1 MHRATHQ
8 GRGYHPQWAHAP
20 SCCTAPELPPRGSCR
35 AWRAR
40 SPLATAATPVRP
52 RAVRRTRGPMK
63 ALPPALAPFATR
75 SFRFQWPAD
84 LCTAWALEMET
95 LILGWY
101 VLVESGSVV
110 QLTLFG
116 ALMFVGTLLSPL
128 LGTLADRVGLRQVL
142 AAMRLSYA
150 LLAGVIGL
158 LVLSGHLDPSRV
170 LVVAFLVG
178 LLKPSDIGLRTALV
192 SATVPAAQLV
202 AAMGISRTTQD
213 SARIGGALA
222 GAGFMAS
229 LGMAS
234 AYALIVVLYLMG
246 VVLTLWSGRQPRRAV
261 ALPDAPD
268 AAGAAVG
275 TPAAGT
281 AAVSGPASPW
291 RDLLEGLQHVWHTP
305 RLRAAMSLAALVN
318 LCAFPLSGGL
328 MPYIARDVFG
338 LDQQGLGWLVASYAT
353 GALLG
358 SLGMSSFGARLP
370 PARTMLT
377 ACGIWYLCLLG
388 LALPVGAPVAMGLYL
403 AAGLNQ
409 SLSMVALSI
418 LLLRTSP
425 ERFRGR
431 VMGVRMLAI
440 YTLPIGLL
448 ASGPVVSIVGFRGL
462 VLLYVGLGLVLLA
475 TIART
480 WRDELLPPAAPANAL
495 R

>member
-1 MHRATHQ
+1 MHRPDVPRLAQ
-8 GRGYHPQWAHAP
+8 G
-20 SCCTAPELPPRGSCR
+20 
-35 AWRAR
+35 
-40 SPLATAATPVRP
+40 
-52 RAVRRTRGPMK
+52 
-63 ALPPALAPFATR
+63 PFGIR
-75 SFRFQWPAD
+75 SFRYQWSAD

-110 QLTLFG
+110 QLTIFG
-116 ALMFVGTLLSPL
+116 ALMYGGTLLSPV
-128 LGTLADRVGLRQVL
+128 LGTVGDRLGLRRVL
-142 AAMRLSYA
+142 TAMRASYA
-150 LLAGVIGL
+150 LLAGVIL
-158 LVLSGHLDPSRV
+158 ALVASSNLSPSGV
-170 LVVAFLVG
+170 LIVAFLVG
-178 LLKPSDIGLRTALV
+178 LIKPSDIGMRTALV
-192 SATVPAAQLV
+192 SATVPPARLV
-202 AAMGISRTTQD
+202 AAMGISRTTGD

-234 AYALIVVLYLMG
+234 AYVAIVTLYLIGML
-246 VVLTLWSGRQPRRAV
+246 LTLRSGAAQSVPFATAAAHTAV
-261 ALPDAPD
+261 APM
-268 AAGAAVG
+268 
-275 TPAAGT
+275 PAR
-281 AAVSGPASPW
+281 ASPW
-291 RDLLEGLQHVWHTP
+291 NDLLEGLRHVWHTP

-358 SLGMSSFGARLP
+358 SLGMGAFGVHLR
-370 PARTMLT
+370 PARTMLI
-377 ACGIWYLCLLG
+377 ACVVWYLCLLG
-388 LALPVGAPVAMGLYL
+388 LALPISAPVAMALYV

-418 LLLRTSP
+418 ILLRTND

-448 ASGPVVSIVGFRGL
+448 MSGPIVAAVGFRGL
-462 VLLYVGLGLVLLA
+462 VVLYVGLGLTLLA
-475 TIART
+475 FIALA
-480 WRDELLPPAAPANAL
+480 WRNDLLLRSAPANAL
-495 R
+495 S

>member
-1 MHRATHQ
+1 MHSMRDGA
-8 GRGYHPQWAHAP
+8 
-20 SCCTAPELPPRGSCR
+20 
-35 AWRAR
+35 
-40 SPLATAATPVRP
+40 PVRMMAL
-52 RAVRRTRGPMK
+52 RLAQGP
-63 ALPPALAPFATR
+63 FGTR
-75 SFRFQWPAD
+75 SYRYQWPAD

-110 QLTLFG
+110 QLTIFG
-116 ALMFVGTLLSPL
+116 ALMYGGTLLSPL
-128 LGTLADRVGLRQVL
+128 LGTVGDRLGLRRVL
-142 AAMRLSYA
+142 ATMRASYA
-150 LLAGVIGL
+150 LLAGVI
-158 LVLSGHLDPSRV
+158 LVLVGSGNLSSSGV
-170 LVVAFLVG
+170 LIVAFLVG
-178 LLKPSDIGLRTALV
+178 LIKPSDIGMRTALV
-192 SATVPAAQLV
+192 SATVAPAQLV

-234 AYALIVVLYLMG
+234 AYGVIVTLYLIGM
-246 VVLTLWSGRQPRRAV
+246 VLTVRSGGPQSV
-261 ALPDAPD
+261 ASAAP
-268 AAGAAVG
+268 APHGGV
-275 TPAAGT
+275 PA
-281 AAVSGPASPW
+281 SGPLNNADTPLPPRKPPW
-291 RDLLEGLQHVWHTP
+291 SDLLEGLQYAWHTP

-338 LDQQGLGWLVASYAT
+338 LNQQGLGWLVASYAT

-358 SLGMSSFGARLP
+358 SLGMSAFGVHLR
-370 PARTMLT
+370 PARTMLV
-377 ACGIWYLCLLG
+377 ACAVWYLCLLG
-388 LALPVGAPVAMGLYL
+388 LALPIGAPMAMALYV

-418 LLLRTSP
+418 ILLRTSD

-448 ASGPVVSIVGFRGL
+448 VSGPVVAAVGFPGL
-462 VLLYVGLGLVLLA
+462 VVLYVGFGLALLA
-475 TIART
+475 SIALG
-480 WRDELLPPAAPANAL
+480 WRHELLPRGAPANAQL
-495 R
+495 

>member
-1 MHRATHQ
+1 MRMMAHKLAQ
-8 GRGYHPQWAHAP
+8 GPFG
-20 SCCTAPELPPRGSCR
+20 
-35 AWRAR
+35 
-40 SPLATAATPVRP
+40 
-52 RAVRRTRGPMK
+52 TRG
-63 ALPPALAPFATR
+63 
-75 SFRFQWPAD
+75 FRYQWPAD

-116 ALMFVGTLLSPL
+116 ALMYGGTLLSPV
-128 LGTLADRVGLRQVL
+128 LGTVGDRLGLRRVL
-142 AAMRLSYA
+142 TAMRASYA
-150 LLAGVIGL
+150 LLAGVILGL
-158 LVLSGHLDPSRV
+158 VASGNLSPSSVLA
-170 LVVAFLVG
+170 VAFLVG
-178 LLKPSDIGLRTALV
+178 LIKPSDIGLRTALV
-192 SATVPAAQLV
+192 SATVPPAQLV

-234 AYALIVVLYLMG
+234 AYGVIVTLYLIG
-246 VVLTLWSGRQPRRAV
+246 TVLTLRSGAQRVKSAEPAPHGGGV
-261 ALPDAPD
+261 PGVSPLP
-268 AAGAAVG
+268 
-275 TPAAGT
+275 T
-281 AAVSGPASPW
+281 AATPPLPRASPW
-291 RDLLEGLQHVWHTP
+291 SDLLEGLQHVWHTP

-358 SLGMSSFGARLP
+358 SLGMSAFGVHLR
-370 PARTMLT
+370 PARTVLV
-377 ACGIWYLCLLG
+377 ACVAWYLCLLG
-388 LALPVGAPVAMGLYL
+388 LALPIGAPMAMALYV

-418 LLLRTSP
+418 ILLRTTS

-448 ASGPVVSIVGFRGL
+448 VSGPIVAAVGFRGL
-462 VLLYVGLGLVLLA
+462 VVLYVGLGLTLLASIALVWRHVLLP
-475 TIART
+475 RS
-480 WRDELLPPAAPANAL
+480 APANAL
-495 R
+495 L

>member
-1 MHRATHQ
+1 MMARRLAQ
-8 GRGYHPQWAHAP
+8 GPFG
-20 SCCTAPELPPRGSCR
+20 
-35 AWRAR
+35 
-40 SPLATAATPVRP
+40 
-52 RAVRRTRGPMK
+52 TRG
-63 ALPPALAPFATR
+63 
-75 SFRFQWPAD
+75 FRYQWPAD

-110 QLTLFG
+110 QLTIFG
-116 ALMFVGTLLSPL
+116 ALMYGGTLLSPL
-128 LGTLADRVGLRQVL
+128 LGTVGDRLGLRRVL
-142 AAMRLSYA
+142 AAMRASYA
-150 LLAGVIGL
+150 LLAGVI
-158 LVLSGHLDPSRV
+158 LVLVASGNLSPSSV

-178 LLKPSDIGLRTALV
+178 LIKPSDIGMRTALV
-192 SATVPAAQLV
+192 SATVPPAQLV
-202 AAMGISRTTQD
+202 SAMGISRTTQD

-234 AYALIVVLYLMG
+234 AYGVIVTLYLIGM
-246 VVLTLWSGRQPRRAV
+246 VLTGRSGAQTLAS
-261 ALPDAPD
+261 AAP
-268 AAGAAVG
+268 APHGGGVPVV
-275 TPAAGT
+275 TPLHT
-281 AAVSGPASPW
+281 AAAPLPPRASPW
-291 RDLLEGLQHVWHTP
+291 SDLLEGLQHVWHTP

-358 SLGMSSFGARLP
+358 SLGMSTFGVHLR
-370 PARTMLT
+370 PARTVLV
-377 ACGIWYLCLLG
+377 ACVAWYLCLLG
-388 LALPVGAPVAMGLYL
+388 LALPIGAPMAMAFYI
-403 AAGLNQ
+403 AAGLSQ

-418 LLLRTSP
+418 ILLRTNE

-448 ASGPVVSIVGFRGL
+448 MSGPIVAAVGFRGL
-462 VLLYVGLGLVLLA
+462 VVLYVGIGLTLLA
-475 TIART
+475 SIALVWHR
-480 WRDELLPPAAPANAL
+480 ELLPRSAPANAL
-495 R
+495 L

>member
-1 MHRATHQ
+1 M
-8 GRGYHPQWAHAP
+8 
-20 SCCTAPELPPRGSCR
+20 
-35 AWRAR
+35 
-40 SPLATAATPVRP
+40 
-52 RAVRRTRGPMK
+52 
-63 ALPPALAPFATR
+63 ALRPALAPFATR
-75 SFRFQWPAD
+75 SFRYQWPAD

-128 LGTLADRVGLRQVL
+128 LGTLGDRWGLRRVL
-142 AAMRLSYA
+142 AAMRSSYA
-150 LLAGVIGL
+150 LLAGVILL
-158 LVLSGHLDPSRV
+158 LVISGRLSPSGV

-178 LLKPSDIGLRTALV
+178 LIKPSDIGLRTALV
-192 SATVPAAQLV
+192 SATVPATQLV

-229 LGMAS
+229 LGMAT
-234 AYALIVVLYLMG
+234 AYGVIVTLYLAGM
-246 VVLTLWSGRQPRRAV
+246 VLTLRSGSA
-261 ALPDAPD
+261 
-268 AAGAAVG
+268 AAV
-275 TPAAGT
+275 T
-281 AAVSGPASPW
+281 AASPAPRAASPW
-291 RDLLEGLQHVWHTP
+291 RELLEGLQHVWHTP

-358 SLGMSSFGARLP
+358 SLGMTTFGAHLR
-370 PARTMLT
+370 PARTMLWT
-377 ACGIWYLCLLG
+377 CAAWYLCLLG
-388 LALPVGAPVAMGLYL
+388 LALPIDVPTAMMLYL

-418 LLLRTSP
+418 MLLRTSD
-425 ERFRGR
+425 ERLRGR

-448 ASGPVVSIVGFRGL
+448 ASGPIVSMVGFRGL
-462 VLLYVGLGLVLLA
+462 VVLYVGLGLALLA
-475 TIART
+475 GIALA
-480 WRDELLPPAAPANAL
+480 WRDDLLPQAAAANAL

>member
-1 MHRATHQ
+1 MMAHRWAQ
-8 GRGYHPQWAHAP
+8 G
-20 SCCTAPELPPRGSCR
+20 
-35 AWRAR
+35 
-40 SPLATAATPVRP
+40 
-52 RAVRRTRGPMK
+52 
-63 ALPPALAPFATR
+63 PFGTR
-75 SFRFQWPAD
+75 SFRYQWPAD

-110 QLTLFG
+110 QLTIFG
-116 ALMFVGTLLSPL
+116 ALMYGGTLLSPV
-128 LGTLADRVGLRQVL
+128 LGTVGDRLGLRRVL
-142 AAMRLSYA
+142 TAMRTSYA
-150 LLAGVIGL
+150 LLAGVI
-158 LVLSGHLDPSRV
+158 LVLIGSGNLSPSSV
-170 LVVAFLVG
+170 LAVAFLVG
-178 LLKPSDIGLRTALV
+178 LIKPSDIGMRTALV
-192 SATVPAAQLV
+192 SATVPPAHLV

-234 AYALIVVLYLMG
+234 AYVVIVTLYLIGM
-246 VVLTLWSGRQPRRAV
+246 VLTWRSGGAQKV
-261 ALPDAPD
+261 ASAEP
-268 AAGAAVG
+268 
-275 TPAAGT
+275 TQT
-281 AAVSGPASPW
+281 AAAPLRPLGSPW
-291 RDLLEGLQHVWHTP
+291 SDLLEGLQHVWHTP

-358 SLGMSSFGARLP
+358 SLSMSAFGVHLR
-370 PARTMLT
+370 PARTMLV
-377 ACGIWYLCLLG
+377 ACVAWYLCLLG
-388 LALPVGAPVAMGLYL
+388 LALPIDAPMAMAFYV

-418 LLLRTSP
+418 ILLRTNN

-448 ASGPVVSIVGFRGL
+448 VSGPIVAAVGFRGL
-462 VLLYVGLGLVLLA
+462 VVLYVGLGLTLLA
-475 TIART
+475 SIALV
-480 WRDELLPPAAPANAL
+480 WRQELLPPSAPANAL
-495 R
+495 L